1 MSNKLL
7 VVGTMAYDSI
17 ETPYGKAENIL
28 GGAATYIGLAASN
41 FRINIGIV
49 SVIGEDFNSEYIELI
64 TKRKIDLTGVEE
76 IKGGKTFFWKGRY
89 HENFNIRDTI
99 ETKLNVLENF
109 VPKVPLDWKT
119 PKILLLGILHPE
131 VQLSALNQMNER
143 PELIILDSMN
153 FWIDNFRETL
163 DKVINRVDV
172 LCINDEEALELTKQ
186 KTLIGAA
193 NEIQKYGPKYVII
206 KKGEHGAMLFNK
218 ENIFFTPAFP
228 VKSIKDP
235 TGAGDC
241 FVGSFA
247 GYLMKIN
254 KFSFEKMK
262 VGLIYASALASFS
275 VEEFGTQAL
284 QSLSKNKI
292 HNRVNYLKDLTSFDS
307 KLINFDIL

>member
-17 ETPYGKAENIL
+17 ETPYGKVENIL

-41 FRINIGIV
+41 FGINIGIV
-49 SVIGEDFNSEYIELI
+49 SVIGEDFNSEHIELI
-64 TKRKIDLTGVEE
+64 TERKIDLSGVEE

-89 HENFNIRDTI
+89 QENLNIRDTL

-109 VPKVPLDWKT
+109 VPKVPLNWKT
-119 PKILLLGILHPE
+119 PRILLLGNLHPE

-153 FWIDNFRETL
+153 FWIDSFREKL
-163 DKVINRVDV
+163 NKVISKVDV
-172 LCINDEEALELTKQ
+172 LCLNDEEALQLTKQ
-186 KTLIGAA
+186 KTLIDAA
-193 NEIQKYGPKYVII
+193 KEIQKYGPKFVII

-218 ENIFFTPAFP
+218 ENIFLTPAFP
-228 VKSIKDP
+228 VKSVKDP

-247 GYLMKIN
+247 GYLMRIN
-254 KFSFEKMK
+254 KFSFEEMK
-262 VGLIYASALASFS
+262 IGLIYASALASFS

-292 HNRVNYLKDLTSFDS
+292 YNRIKYLKDLTSFDS
-307 KLINFDIL
+307 KLINFNIL

>member
-89 HENFNIRDTI
+89 HENLNIRDTI

-109 VPKVPLDWKT
+109 VPKVPLNWKT
-119 PKILLLGILHPE
+119 PKILLLGNLHPE

-254 KFSFEKMK
+254 NFSFEKMK

>member
-89 HENFNIRDTI
+89 HENLNIRDTI

-109 VPKVPLDWKT
+109 VPKVPLNWKT
-119 PKILLLGILHPE
+119 PKILLLGNLHPE

-254 KFSFEKMK
+254 NFSFEKMK

-292 HNRVNYLKDLTSFDS
+292 HNRINYLKDLTSFDS
-307 KLINFDIL
+307 KLINFNIL

>member
-1 MSNKLL
+1 MSNRLL

-89 HENFNIRDTI
+89 HENLNIRDTI

-109 VPKVPLDWKT
+109 VPKVPLNWKT
-119 PKILLLGILHPE
+119 PKILLLGNLHPE

-254 KFSFEKMK
+254 NFSFEKMK

>member
-89 HENFNIRDTI
+89 HENLNIRDTI

-109 VPKVPLDWKT
+109 VPNVPLNWKT
-119 PKILLLGILHPE
+119 PKILLLGNLHPE

-292 HNRVNYLKDLTSFDS
+292 HNRINYLKDLTSFDS

>member
-41 FRINIGIV
+41 FRTNIGIV

-89 HENFNIRDTI
+89 HENLNIRDTI

-119 PKILLLGILHPE
+119 PKILLLGNLHPE

-153 FWIDNFRETL
+153 FWIDNFRESL

>member
-89 HENFNIRDTI
+89 HENLNIRDTI

-119 PKILLLGILHPE
+119 PKILLLGNLHPE

-153 FWIDNFRETL
+153 FWIDNFRESL

-292 HNRVNYLKDLTSFDS
+292 HNRINYLKDLTSFDS

>member
-41 FRINIGIV
+41 FGIKIAIV
-49 SVIGEDFNSEYIELI
+49 SVIGEDFNPDHIELLI
-64 TKRKIDLTGVEE
+64 KRKIDLTGVEE
-76 IKGGKTFFWKGRY
+76 IKGEKTFFWKGRY
-89 HENFNIRDTI
+89 HENLNFRDTL

-109 VPKVPLDWKT
+109 VPKVPLNWKT
-119 PKILLLGILHPE
+119 PKILLLGNLNPE
-131 VQLSALNQMNER
+131 VQLLALNQMNKR

-153 FWIDNFRETL
+153 FWIDNFRGAL
-163 DKVINRVDV
+163 DQVISKVDV

-186 KTLIGAA
+186 KTLISAA

-218 ENIFFTPAFP
+218 ENTFLTPAFP

-247 GYLMKIN
+247 GYLTKIN
-254 KFSFEKMK
+254 KFSFEEMK
-262 VGLIYASALASFS
+262 IGLIYASALASFS

-292 HNRVNYLKDLTSFDS
+292 YNRIKYLMDLTSFDS

>member
-1 MSNKLL
+1 MSNRLL

-17 ETPYGKAENIL
+17 ETPYGKAENVL
-28 GGAATYIGLAASN
+28 GGAAIYIGLAASN

-89 HENFNIRDTI
+89 HVNLNIRDTI

-109 VPKVPLDWKT
+109 VPKVPLNWKT
-119 PKILLLGILHPE
+119 PKILLLGNLHPE

-218 ENIFFTPAFP
+218 ENIFFAPAFP

-292 HNRVNYLKDLTSFDS
+292 HNRINYLKDLTSFDS

>member
-1 MSNKLL
+1 MSNRLL

-17 ETPYGKAENIL
+17 ETPYGKAENVL
-28 GGAATYIGLAASN
+28 GGAAIYIGLAASN
-41 FRINIGIV
+41 FRTNIGIV
-49 SVIGEDFNSEYIELI
+49 SVIGEDFNSEHIELI

-76 IKGGKTFFWKGRY
+76 IKGGKTFFWKGWY
-89 HENFNIRDTI
+89 HENLNIRDTI

-119 PKILLLGILHPE
+119 PKILLLGNLHPE

-292 HNRVNYLKDLTSFDS
+292 HNRINYLKDLTSFDS

>member
-17 ETPYGKAENIL
+17 ETPYGKAENVL
-28 GGAATYIGLAASN
+28 GGAAIYIGLAASN
-41 FRINIGIV
+41 FRTNIGIV
-49 SVIGEDFNSEYIELI
+49 SVIGEDFNSEHIELI

-89 HENFNIRDTI
+89 HENLNIRDTI

-109 VPKVPLDWKT
+109 VPKVPLNWKT
-119 PKILLLGILHPE
+119 PKILLLGNLHPE

-153 FWIDNFRETL
+153 FWIDNFRESL

-254 KFSFEKMK
+254 NFSFEKMK

>member
-28 GGAATYIGLAASN
+28 GGAAIYIGLAASN

-89 HENFNIRDTI
+89 HENLNIRDTI

-109 VPKVPLDWKT
+109 VPKVPLNWKT
-119 PKILLLGILHPE
+119 PKILLLGNLHPE

-153 FWIDNFRETL
+153 FWIDNFRESL

>member
-89 HENFNIRDTI
+89 HENLNIRDTI

-119 PKILLLGILHPE
+119 PKILLLGNLHPE

-153 FWIDNFRETL
+153 FWIDNFRESL

>member
-1 MSNKLL
+1 MSNRLL

-17 ETPYGKAENIL
+17 ETPYGKAENVL
-28 GGAATYIGLAASN
+28 GGAAIYIGLAASN
-41 FRINIGIV
+41 FRTNIGIV
-49 SVIGEDFNSEYIELI
+49 SVIGEDFNSEHIELI

-89 HENFNIRDTI
+89 HENLNIRDTI

-109 VPKVPLDWKT
+109 VPKVPLNWKT
-119 PKILLLGILHPE
+119 PKILLLGNLHPE

-153 FWIDNFRETL
+153 FWIDNFRESL

-254 KFSFEKMK
+254 NFSFEKMK

>member
-89 HENFNIRDTI
+89 HENLNIRDTI

-109 VPKVPLDWKT
+109 VPKVPLNWKT
-119 PKILLLGILHPE
+119 PKILLLGNLHPE

-254 KFSFEKMK
+254 NFSFEKMK

-292 HNRVNYLKDLTSFDS
+292 HNRINYLKDLTSFDS